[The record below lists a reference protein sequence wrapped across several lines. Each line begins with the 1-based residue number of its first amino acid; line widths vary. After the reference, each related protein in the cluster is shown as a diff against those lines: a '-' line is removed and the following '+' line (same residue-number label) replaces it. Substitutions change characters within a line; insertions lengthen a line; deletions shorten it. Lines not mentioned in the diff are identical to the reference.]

1 MVARLSRNSNNND
14 FHKGYFKLKVK
25 DKTKTMALKGQK
37 TTSDFLEWEK
47 MKTLVLKLER
57 DGDYKFALL
66 INTGSYIGLRC
77 SDLLSLKCSQLL
89 NQTNFSITEKKTGK
103 TRKITIN
110 PELQEILQRLYIKM
124 EASLE
129 QYLFVNR
136 FGKKPISI
144 QHVNTKLKE
153 IFSHY
158 SIAGRYS
165 SHFMRK
171 TLGRRIWSVHKH
183 SDQALLLLSQLFN
196 HSSTSTTKIYLGI
209 RDQEISNLY
218 LSV

>member
-1 MVARLSRNSNNND
+1 
-14 FHKGYFKLKVK
+14 
-25 DKTKTMALKGQK
+25 MALKGQK

-66 INTGSYIGLRC
+66 ITTGSYIGLRI
-77 SDLLSLKCSQLL
+77 SDLLLIRWEQLINQKSL
-89 NQTNFSITEKKTGK
+89 TIIEKKTGK
-103 TRKITIN
+103 TRNITIN
-110 PELQEILQRLYIKM
+110 PELQEILERLYLKM
-124 EASLE
+124 EASQE

-158 SIAGRYS
+158 GISGRYS

-171 TLGRRIWSVHKH
+171 TLGRRVWQMNKY

-196 HSSTSTTKIYLGI
+196 HSSTTTTKIYLGI
-209 RDQEISNLY
+209 REQEISNLY

>member
-1 MVARLSRNSNNND
+1 
-14 FHKGYFKLKVK
+14 
-25 DKTKTMALKGQK
+25 MALKGQK

-47 MKTLVLKLER
+47 KQALVLKLER

-66 INTGSYIGLRC
+66 IATGSYIGLRC
-77 SDLLSLKCSQLL
+77 SDLLSLKWSQLL
-89 NQTNFSITEKKTGK
+89 NQQSFSLVEKKTGK
-103 TRKITIN
+103 TRIITIN
-110 PELQEILQRLYIKM
+110 PELQEILQRLYTQM
-124 EASLE
+124 DASQE

-153 IFSHY
+153 IFAHY
-158 SIAGRYS
+158 GIAGRYS

-171 TLGRRIWSVHKH
+171 TLGRRIWTVNKY

-196 HSSTSTTKIYLGI
+196 HSSTTTTKIYLGI
-209 RDQEISNLY
+209 REQEISNLY